1 MSTKNLEEIFYSTKR
16 LSTKNSS
23 YFSTYE
29 HLFSE
34 YIGKSITFVEVGV
47 FNGGSLHMWREYFGP
62 QARIIGVDLNPIANE
77 LKKDGFEIYI
87 GNQEDLQFWEFLK
100 KNIGPIDILLD
111 DGGHKNGQQIRTLFS
126 GIELMGEKGLIVI
139 EDVHTSYFRRFGN
152 PSPLSFISFS
162 KKIIDQINS
171 RFKFVKSNKT
181 KFYDLIWSV
190 AFYESIVAFHIDK
203 KKSIEGIPV
212 VNQGGTL
219 NAVDYRN
226 NANPSIESLL
236 IVEKFIDLH
245 RPFFISKN
253 IVHKIFDVI
262 IYCYETLEN
271 LKLLKYFSK
280 K

>member
-1 MSTKNLEEIFYSTKR
+1 MNIKSLEEIFYSTKR

-23 YFSTYE
+23 YFPTYE
-29 HLFSE
+29 YLFSQ

-77 LKKDGFEIYI
+77 LKKDGFEIFI
-87 GNQEDLQFWEFLK
+87 GNQEDPDFWELLK
-100 KNIGPIDILLD
+100 ESIGPIDILLD
-111 DGGHKNGQQIRTLFS
+111 DGGHKNGQQIRTLYF
-126 GIELMGEKGLIVI
+126 GVELMKERGLIVI
-139 EDVHTSYFRRFGN
+139 EDVHTSYFKRFGN

-171 RFKFVKSNKT
+171 RFKFVKSKRT
-181 KFYDLIWSV
+181 KFYNSIWSV

-203 KKSIEGIPV
+203 AKSIEGAPV

-236 IVEKFIDLH
+236 AAENFIDLH

-253 IVHKIFDVI
+253 AIHKLFDII

-271 LKLLKYFSK
+271 LKLLKFFNK